1 MFRTR
6 IRNAPAALA
15 AMALAVPIALTACQ
29 SPDPQPADD
38 GRVPIDPP
46 SSRSA
51 STSPSTPGAGADGE
65 QQGTYVTVTATEVTY
80 GGLQSGGDQLVTA
93 QVKVCLTALPP
104 DADGDTV
111 EVDLDDWSVHTTA
124 DGKPA
129 KELEPWSGME
139 GSPAEGDFD
148 DTTLAVGQCAEG
160 KLPFL
165 VTDGVEPQT
174 LEYDGEDDDQFS
186 WPVTRAR

>member
-6 IRNAPAALA
+6 IRTAPTALA
-15 AMALAVPIALTACQ
+15 AMALAVPIALTGCQ
-29 SPDPQPADD
+29 SPDPEPADD

-46 SSRSA
+46 SSQPA
-51 STSPSTPGAGADGE
+51 SSQGTDGE
-65 QQGTYVTVTATEVTY
+65 QKGTYVTVTATEVMY

-104 DADGDTV
+104 DAEGDTV
-111 EVDLDDWSVHTTA
+111 EVGMDDWSVQTTA
-124 DGKPA
+124 DGKSA

-148 DTTLAVGQCAEG
+148 ETTLAVGQCAEG

-174 LEYDGEDDDQFS
+174 LEYDGEDEDQFS